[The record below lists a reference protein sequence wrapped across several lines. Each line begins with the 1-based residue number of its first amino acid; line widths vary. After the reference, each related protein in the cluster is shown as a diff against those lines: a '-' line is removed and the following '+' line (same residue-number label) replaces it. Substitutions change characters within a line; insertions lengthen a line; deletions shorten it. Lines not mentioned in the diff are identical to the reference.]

1 MFESQHGI
9 LDGHFHILF
18 VEKIV
23 IFVWKEENKW
33 KRGWDGQFYKKEF
46 LKGKLRPLLFLFS
59 FVLFEHK
66 VFRFYI
72 IPRIRFWIVWEE
84 GKHADHLTAATA
96 LKAHF
101 DRVVYTCGFK
111 FYECVFNGGTHVFC
125 CAFWIRL
132 FLHIY
137 CRSGLNVTYLYVHAE
152 ILIDALDT
160 LIGSS
165 PPFIQHPIW
174 EIWSSLE
181 IQSWSSWAH
190 YVHIILMTVD
200 NKYQNGKQSAPCT
213 WHNLNQPTKKF
224 LLGGSHGLV
233 VMGDN

>member
-1 MFESQHGI
+1 MMNVLYLFKYKYNSWIKKRWTSGNDEQISVGSLHLVRLVSVTNVFLIGLEKDLKFCRRCGEFRPFSVTSGQVVFI
-9 LDGHFHILF
+9 L
-18 VEKIV
+18 V
-23 IFVWKEENKW
+23 
-33 KRGWDGQFYKKEF
+33 
-46 LKGKLRPLLFLFS
+46 
-59 FVLFEHK
+59 
-66 VFRFYI
+66 
-72 IPRIRFWIVWEE
+72 
-84 GKHADHLTAATA
+84 
-96 LKAHF
+96 
-101 DRVVYTCGFK
+101 
-111 FYECVFNGGTHVFC
+111 
-125 CAFWIRL
+125 WIRL